1 MTAKIS
7 DSPGSLTLSKSGL
20 PTAAQTEPAEAT
32 LRISRNA
39 RRLTLS
45 PVQRYISG
53 QQTRW
58 GKFPLQMDIFLSYAS
73 EDRPRAEE
81 VALALRND
89 GHEVFFDRTQLEGGE
104 NYHQVIRDRLATT
117 DLLIFLITPK
127 SVEAGGYALSELRH
141 AQERWPSPRN
151 RVVPVLLEATP
162 MESVPTYLKAV
173 TVFEVKGN
181 VAAEVTAYVHRF
193 SQQRRRRRWVV
204 VAGLLSAL
212 LIVGAMGMYVTRDS
226 TTEPPFHSSIQ
237 ESDFVSYFVMDGV
250 VRDEYRLDPT
260 ARFPTDR
267 GDVVQLERLAFG
279 ELPNGRKAFSLRVSV
294 TNYSDDPIQLD
305 LTPRFFALID
315 DQGQR
320 AELLFFCCEA
330 RGDLL
335 PPQQQRVV
343 HLIYAAVP
351 GWEGKET
358 TPGMIHFRI
367 AGLLPVV
374 RASWS
379 FRPLATAA

>member
-1 MTAKIS
+1 
-7 DSPGSLTLSKSGL
+7 
-20 PTAAQTEPAEAT
+20 
-32 LRISRNA
+32 
-39 RRLTLS
+39 
-45 PVQRYISG
+45 
-53 QQTRW
+53 
-58 GKFPLQMDIFLSYAS
+58 MDIFLSYAS
-73 EDRPRAEE
+73 EDRPQAEE
-81 VALALRND
+81 IALALRND

-104 NYHQVIRDRLATT
+104 HYHQVIRDRLATT
-117 DLLIFLITPK
+117 DLLVFLITPK
-127 SVEAGGYALSELRH
+127 SVEVGGYALSELRN
-141 AQERWPSPRN
+141 AQARWPSPMN

-173 TVFEVKGN
+173 TLFEAKGN
-181 VAAEVTAYVHRF
+181 VAAELTAHVHRF
-193 SQQRRRRRWVV
+193 NQQRRRRRWVSG
-204 VAGLLSAL
+204 AGLLSAL
-212 LIVGAMGMYVTRDS
+212 VVAVAMGIYVNRDP
-226 TTEPPFHSSIQ
+226 TADPPFHSSIQ
-237 ESDFVSYFVMDGV
+237 DSDFVSYFVMDGV
-250 VRDEYRLDPT
+250 VRDEYMLDPT

-279 ELPNGRKAFSLRVSV
+279 ELPDRRKAFSVRVSV

-315 DQGQR
+315 DQGQQ

-335 PPQQQRVV
+335 PPKQQRVV
-343 HLIYAAVP
+343 HLIYSAAP

-367 AGLLPVV
+367 SGLLPVV
-374 RASWS
+374 RATWS